1 MSSDQNGKKRTLD
14 TGVNE
19 GFWGTVVADHQAW
32 GQDLENI
39 KY

>member
-1 MSSDQNGKKRTLD
+1 MFSDQNGKTRTLD
-14 TGVNE
+14 TSVND
-19 GFWGTVVADHQAW
+19 GFWKTMAADYQAW